1 MDLAQDKELVELARN
16 DPQAFGVLFDEYYGR
31 IFGYALRRTASVEN
45 AQDVTSETFFKAL
58 RNIKKFEWRGV
69 TFSAWLYRIAEHEIS
84 NIYSGNGHDRVL
96 TDELRRSL
104 ELEGAS
110 LEAEVA
116 QAETL
121 IQKESVLHS
130 LNELLAKLPAKYREV
145 LALRFFEQK
154 QFSEI
159 AKILGKSEGTVKS
172 LLYRGLEK
180 LRKLTEQNATI

>member
-1 MDLAQDKELVELARN
+1 MDLAQEKDLAERARN
-16 DPQAFGVLFDEYYGR
+16 DPQAFGSLFDEYYGK
-31 IFGYALRRTASVEN
+31 IFGYALRRTANVEN
-45 AQDVTSETFFKAL
+45 AEDVTSETFFKAL

-69 TFSAWLYRIAEHEIS
+69 SFSAWLYRIAEHEIS
-84 NIYSGNGHDRVL
+84 NIYSGSGHDRVL
-96 TDELRRSL
+96 TDELKRSL
-104 ELEGAS
+104 EMEDAS
-110 LEAEVA
+110 VEVEAA

-130 LNELLAKLPAKYREV
+130 LNGILAKLPEKYREV

-159 AKILGKSEGTVKS
+159 AQILGKKESTVKS

-180 LRKLTEQNATI
+180 LRKLTEQDATI

>member
-1 MDLAQDKELVELARN
+1 M
-16 DPQAFGVLFDEYYGR
+16 
-31 IFGYALRRTASVEN
+31 
-45 AQDVTSETFFKAL
+45 
-58 RNIKKFEWRGV
+58 
-69 TFSAWLYRIAEHEIS
+69 
-84 NIYSGNGHDRVL
+84 